1 MLEELLNGV
10 LPVIIHILE
19 IMGAIILTIGAFQAF
34 YDYIKNKF
42 GNSEYT
48 IKYQFAN
55 SMVTALEFKLAA
67 EILKTVLVRSI
78 DELIILGSIFL
89 LRVLMTFVLE
99 REMKM
104 EENKKNN
111 KS

>member
-1 MLEELLNGV
+1 MLEELLNSA

-67 EILKTVLVRSI
+67 EILKTVLVRTI